1 MVDLER
7 VVVVQL
13 SFKIIIVKPLMLV
26 VVHPLMREEDE
37 DEDEEQL
44 KREKRG
50 CLRFEKLESVGE
62 LCA

>member
-13 SFKIIIVKPLMLV
+13 SLKFIQPLMIV
-26 VVHPLMREEDE
+26 VVQPLREEDE
-37 DEDEEQL
+37 DEEHL
-44 KREKRG
+44 KRDKRV
-50 CLRFEKLESVGE
+50 CLRFGKLESVGE